1 MCILIMHCQS
11 NQAALFCTVSLVNL
25 KSNDNLAALVTLA
38 AELQILNLAAA
49 SGKGP
54 M

>member
-1 MCILIMHCQS
+1 MHCQF
-11 NQAALFCTVSLVNL
+11 NQAALLCTVSLVNL
-25 KSNDNLAALVTLA
+25 KFSDNLADLVTLA

-49 SGKGP
+49 SRKGP